1 MTLQVNKPLTV
12 AGAPKGAARARN
24 GKGRASRKASSPA
37 ASALDPQGSDFTVSR
52 NHNTGLTPPDTRRWT
67 RVLGSYRTP
76 NHLRSVAELGP
87 DEVEVKF
94 GVKVNG
100 GTNWLVAKAA
110 TEANF
115 EITLTWNP
123 RAAAGRSTDGE

>member
-1 MTLQVNKPLTV
+1 MASQVVSYALDADTV
-12 AGAPKGAARARN
+12 VQFEIEPTDDWRPVGADGTVGRVRDAVRPAVEAAR
-24 GKGRASRKASSPA
+24 
-37 ASALDPQGSDFTVSR
+37 TV
-52 NHNTGLTPPDTRRWT
+52 
-67 RVLGSYRTP
+67 
-76 NHLRSVAELGP
+76 LRSVAELGP